1 MIVATAKPDDLPAL
15 LELEE
20 SGFDAPERWS
30 TGSWAS
36 ELSSPDRLVLIS
48 RDEDQVEAVACF
60 GVLDDTAEV
69 LRVVVRPD
77 RRERGIARRLVGL
90 GMDWADA
97 AGADRILLEV
107 RYDNDRGLSLYKA
120 AGFTAIARR
129 SDYYGLGRHAIVMEC
144 RFHRRPAP
152 GLSRLSRWP
161 A

>member
-48 RDEDQVEAVACF
+48 RDDDQVEAVACF

-77 RRERGIARRLVGL
+77 RRERGIANQPVRPEVDHFNLEPVPAGLERGREFRAPRR
-90 GMDWADA
+90 A
-97 AGADRILLEV
+97 
-107 RYDNDRGLSLYKA
+107 
-120 AGFTAIARR
+120 
-129 SDYYGLGRHAIVMEC
+129 
-144 RFHRRPAP
+144 PA
-152 GLSRLSRWP
+152 
-161 A
+161 

>member
-48 RDEDQVEAVACF
+48 RDDDQVEAVACF

-77 RRERGIARRLVGL
+77 RRERWLALAWLTGSICRRLV
-90 GMDWADA
+90 
-97 AGADRILLEV
+97 
-107 RYDNDRGLSLYKA
+107 RGREA
-120 AGFTAIARR
+120 
-129 SDYYGLGRHAIVMEC
+129 
-144 RFHRRPAP
+144 
-152 GLSRLSRWP
+152 
-161 A
+161 